1 MMTPE
6 QIVIFMLF
14 VVILSI
20 VATVLDD
27 KNRK

>member
-6 QIVIFMLF
+6 QFVIFMLF
-14 VVILSI
+14 VVILSL

>member
-1 MMTPE
+1 MMSPE
-6 QIVIFMLF
+6 QFVIFMLF